1 MPIGNPPTGTATD
14 LDQRPP
20 DDRQGITDVRVCE
33 KNHNPCTHG
42 CLGSCWLQAVDGSR
56 ERTAAQ
62 QPAKPKDTCPDS
74 GKPCTNQCGNV
85 CLPGVKHDT
94 AKPRPTLIIHSM
106 ARAVDAV
113 VAVGEYGARKYADDN
128 WIKVDNAERRYTDA
142 MHRHDLAIGRGETHD
157 PESGHLHA
165 AHRAWNALAA
175 LDIILRKANDTPTK
189 TPGAQ
194 P

>member
-1 MPIGNPPTGTATD
+1 MNRDNSPTGTASD
-14 LDQRPP
+14 LDQRPA
-20 DDRQGITDVRVCE
+20 DERRQGITDVRICD
-33 KNHNPCTHG
+33 KTGNPCEH
-42 CLGSCWLQAVDGSR
+42 SCEGACVRLAILD
-56 ERTAAQ
+56 TI
-62 QPAKPKDTCPDS
+62 KPKPDACPDS
-74 GKPCTNQCGNV
+74 G
-85 CLPGVKHDT
+85 LPGVKHDT

-175 LDIILRKANDTPTK
+175 LDIILRKAAAPL
-189 TPGAQ
+189 
-194 P
+194 

>member
-1 MPIGNPPTGTATD
+1 MNRYDSPTGTASD
-14 LDQRPP
+14 LDQRPA
-20 DDRQGITDVRVCE
+20 DERRQGITDVRICE
-33 KNHNPCTHG
+33 ETGNPCGNG
-42 CLGSCWLQAVDGSR
+42 CEGACVVRAFIA
-56 ERTAAQ
+56 TT
-62 QPAKPKDTCPDS
+62 PKPDKCPDS

-94 AKPRPTLIIHSM
+94 AKPRPTLIIHTM

-175 LDIILRKANDTPTK
+175 LDIILRKANDKAAPL
-189 TPGAQ
+189 
-194 P
+194 

>member
-1 MPIGNPPTGTATD
+1 MNRDNAPTGTACD
-14 LDQRPP
+14 LDQRPHGERP
-20 DDRQGITDVRVCE
+20 GITNARVCDATE
-33 KNHNPCTHG
+33 WACQHG
-42 CLGSCWLQAVDGSR
+42 CEGACIELATRQK
-56 ERTAAQ
+56 TA
-62 QPAKPKDTCPDS
+62 CPDS

-175 LDIILRKANDTPTK
+175 LDIILRKANDKAAPL
-189 TPGAQ
+189 
-194 P
+194 